1 MRNFVYILI
10 CLSLIASGC
19 GGGGVD
25 KTSMGQE
32 GKDLP
37 DWVLNPDQVDSDN
50 DIIGVGVVS
59 GVKNKALAIKTAE
72 NRAIGSIA
80 RVFRTKVE
88 GMMEDYMAS
97 TISGEMDSS
106 EEQNIV
112 NVQRTIIEQSISG
125 IYVDKRYI
133 DDEDNTVYARARLDF
148 DTFKENLEKLNEIDM
163 AMKEYVQ
170 KNAEDAFKRL
180 DAQLDRGE

>member
-1 MRNFVYILI
+1 MRKLFYLFIAI
-10 CLSLIASGC
+10 SLLASGC

-25 KTSMGQE
+25 KTSMGEE
-32 GKDLP
+32 GRDLP
-37 DWVLNPDQVDSDN
+37 DWVLNPGQVGSDN

-59 GVKNKALAIKTAE
+59 GVRNKALAIKTAE

-80 RVFRTKVE
+80 RVFRTRVE

-97 TISGEMDSS
+97 TLSGDMDSS

-112 NVQRTIIEQSISG
+112 NVQRTIIDQSISG

-133 DDEDNTVYARARLDF
+133 DDDDNTVYARARLDF
-148 DTFKENLEKLNEIDM
+148 DTFRENLEKLNEIDM

-170 KNAEDAFKRL
+170 KNAQDAFKRL
-180 DAQLDRGE
+180 DAQIDRGE

>member
-1 MRNFVYILI
+1 MRNLIYILV
-10 CLSLIASGC
+10 CLSVVFTGC

-25 KTSMGQE
+25 KTSMGEE

-37 DWVLNPDQVDSDN
+37 DWVLNPGQVGSDN

-59 GVKNKALAIKTAE
+59 GVRNKALAIKTAE

-80 RVFRTKVE
+80 RVFSAKIE

-112 NVQRTIIEQSISG
+112 NVQRTIINQSISG

-133 DDEDNTVYARARLDF
+133 DDDDNTVYARARLDF

-170 KNAEDAFKRL
+170 KNAEEAFKRL
-180 DAQLDRGE
+180 DVQIDKGE